1 LVRLDEEGDAGQI
14 CHMHLVREGWAEEP
28 ETSRLKGVDLARQ
41 ALQVAEN
48 DLSILANAASVLA
61 LFGEDI
67 GAMIGLVDRA
77 LALNTSF
84 ARGWFVSG
92 YERDVLLALF
102 ESPPCDVVGFGA
114 LELHADP

>member
-1 LVRLDEEGDAGQI
+1 
-14 CHMHLVREGWAEEP
+14 
-28 ETSRLKGVDLARQ
+28 
-41 ALQVAEN
+41 
-48 DLSILANAASVLA
+48 
-61 LFGEDI
+61 
-67 GAMIGLVDRA
+67 MIGLVDRA